1 MENDKEIALDLDID
15 TKKYTAIDE
24 NYEYKLYTS
33 KKGCTSM
40 YIRSL
45 NIIKA
50 VSVENED
57 DHVVLTLKGT
67 QTVVGE
73 DMSISCVDAE
83 EELYIP
89 VLSKVTSQSR
99 QISTNTVEFKILK
112 SDLSNGGTEVTRTF
126 SFYVH
131 LGNSCSA
138 RIYLDKSIVID
149 DYMSFGPYN
158 ELLITVPPENEET
171 PKIKVAVLG
180 SCYSRRAFTSTEYYN
195 PDYKRKYQV
204 VCTQFQSSII
214 AIMNQFSLSENEK
227 IYSGKHF
234 SEELVTKLSFENNF
248 FKRLLES
255 QPDILLI
262 DLWGDSHRGILKV
275 GKKNIFTST
284 PVIQENQLVLNEDH
298 EVLKL
303 TAETDFE
310 EYFHIFKESLA
321 QFTNIIENYLPKTH
335 IIINEFACNDMYYDE
350 NRELQ
355 RMKNKRNLVKR
366 RNMFTHLMTMAFI
379 ESVPESKLIKT
390 KEYRS
395 YADIESPGTFSVNH
409 MESAYYKRFMSDVD
423 TEMIKLFNC

>member
-255 QPDILLI
+255 QSDILLI
-262 DLWGDSHRGILKV
+262 DLWGGFSSRYFKSWQKKYLYKYASYSRKSV
-275 GKKNIFTST
+275 G
-284 PVIQENQLVLNEDH
+284 
-298 EVLKL
+298 
-303 TAETDFE
+303 
-310 EYFHIFKESLA
+310 FK
-321 QFTNIIENYLPKTH
+321 
-335 IIINEFACNDMYYDE
+335 
-350 NRELQ
+350 
-355 RMKNKRNLVKR
+355 
-366 RNMFTHLMTMAFI
+366 
-379 ESVPESKLIKT
+379 
-390 KEYRS
+390 
-395 YADIESPGTFSVNH
+395 
-409 MESAYYKRFMSDVD
+409 
-423 TEMIKLFNC
+423 